1 MKARSL
7 GFVALVVLAVQI
19 SAHVVGAQST
29 VRPHHVQGAGAT
41 SPLVGNTLTV
51 RGVITANAADGFFIQ
66 TETGN
71 DDGDPNTSE
80 GLFVAGSTSAGAG
93 TIVHVTGTVE
103 EFNDFG
109 AGTVTRLVGVTDVL
123 EVGTALF
130 PDPVLLTD
138 VELSPTGS
146 PDQLERFEGMRVAA
160 ASLRSVSA
168 TRFDGSFYVVLHDP
182 ASPDAARPFREPGIE
197 VGAPALPCAIG
208 PCAFVSFDGNPE
220 RLRVDSDKLA
230 STVATQLSVGSV
242 MTDVSGVLHFEMGD
256 YTLLP
261 EFTLTDLVPPPSE
274 GMAMRAAP
282 VTGADEYSIASLN
295 LGAEPEDEEE
305 AADRLAK
312 ASAMVRAMLNAPDI
326 IGVQRADAAT
336 LDALATVIDQDASA
350 AGEAAPGYVAQ
361 LNGFLVK
368 ASRVTVVSADVVGA
382 DQVFQGAPLFDHAPV
397 MLRGVVFGSPAMVPQ
412 HLTVLNSE
420 LRSIADVGRADA
432 AGDNARA
439 HRRAQAEW
447 LASFVQ
453 TRNDLH
459 DALVLVGNFNAHAF
473 NDGYVDVMGTV
484 SGTPASPDQVVLE
497 SPDLVTPDLANLASG
512 LPSGERYSSVARGN
526 AQSFDHTLV
535 SDNLVAQVRGFAFAR
550 VNADFPA
557 ALRGLSDRDP
567 SVAYFAFPP
576 DRTAPQFDATPPDV
590 TVAATGPSG
599 AVVTFT
605 VPTATDNLDG
615 SVPVTCVPGSG
626 STFPVGTT
634 TVDCTATDA
643 AGNVGRVQFRVTV
656 TSSAPAPLPGRMHG
670 AGLLKSGTNRVT
682 FAFDVKRS
690 VNDLERGWLLL
701 MVTDSRGRHNFLGV
715 PSVQDVAFSNP
726 RGTATFGGF
735 SFWNGRPGYRFE
747 VTAHDH
753 GSYSGRGDTFSVV
766 VKAPNGDVVLSASG
780 QLSVGKITQT
790 R

>member
-1 MKARSL
+1 MKARSF
-7 GFVALVVLAVQI
+7 GFVALLMLAVQI
-19 SAHVVGAQST
+19 SAHVVGAQS
-29 VRPHHVQGAGAT
+29 VVLPHDVQGAGAT
-41 SPLVGNTLTV
+41 SPQVGNTLTV
-51 RGVITANAADGFFIQ
+51 RGVITANASDGFFIQ
-66 TETGN
+66 TATG
-71 DDGDPNTSE
+71 DDGNPNTSE
-80 GLFVAGSTSAGAG
+80 GLFVAGMTSAGAG
-93 TIVHVTGTVE
+93 TVVDVTGTVE
-103 EFNDFG
+103 EFADFG

-123 EVGTALF
+123 EVGTAVL
-130 PDPVLLTD
+130 PDPILLTD

-146 PDQLERFEGMRVAA
+146 PDQLERFEGMRVTT

-168 TRFDGSFYVVLHDP
+168 TRSDGSFYVVVHDP
-182 ASPDAARPFREPGIE
+182 ASPDARPFREPGIE

-208 PCAFVSFDGNPE
+208 PCAFQSFDGNPE

-242 MTDVSGVLHFEMGD
+242 ITNVSGLLHFEMGD

-295 LGAEPEDEEE
+295 LGAEPEDQEE
-305 AADRLAK
+305 ADEQLAK
-312 ASAMVRAMLNAPDI
+312 ASALVRTVLNAPDI

-336 LDALATVIDQDASA
+336 LNALAARIDQDASD
-350 AGEAAPGYVAQ
+350 AGETVPGYVAQ
-361 LNGFLVK
+361 LDGFLVK

-382 DQVFQGAPLFDHAPV
+382 DQVFQGAPLFDRAPV

-412 HLTVLNSE
+412 PLTVLNGE
-420 LRSIADVGRADA
+420 LRSIADVGGADA

-447 LASFVQ
+447 LAGFVQ
-453 TRNDLH
+453 TRNDLN

-484 SGTPASPDQVVLE
+484 SGTPAPADQVVLE
-497 SPDLVTPDLANLASG
+497 SPDLVTPDLANLAGG
-512 LPSGERYSSVARGN
+512 LLIGERYSSVARGS

-550 VNADFPA
+550 VHADFPA

-576 DRTAPQFDATPPDV
+576 DSTAPQFDSTPPDQ
-590 TVAATGPSG
+590 TVEATGPDG
-599 AVVTFT
+599 AIVTFT

-615 SVPVTCVPGSG
+615 SVPVTCVPASG

-634 TVDCTATDA
+634 TVDCTATDS

-656 TSSAPAPLPGRMHG
+656 TRSAPAPTAGRMFG
-670 AGLLKSGTNRVT
+670 AGLLKSGANRVT

-690 VNDLERGWLLL
+690 ANDHSRGWLLL
-701 MVTDSRGRHNFLGV
+701 MVTDGRGRHSFLTV

-735 SFWNGRPGYRFE
+735 AFWNGRPGYRFE

-753 GSYSGRGDTFSVV
+753 GSHGGRGDTFSVV
-766 VKAPNGDVVLSASG
+766 VKAPNGAVVVSASG
-780 QLSVGKITQT
+780 LISVGKITQA